1 MSTTQ
6 FLHPDPSRVLLA
18 PSIPSFAKNFLH
30 APLNNLS
37 LSSVQVRALCFPL
50 GDSLS
55 ATPFGWVPPQRKFP
69 SGGKR
74 RFSFAHVGEINIF
87 PPRGKASL
95 KDFALPERVTLLR
108 ALRALRT
115 SFVISVQALGRGESA
130 HEKYLNRDNDIFTY
144 RFPSPVGCVSPPLP
158 PMAQRRPPCRTW
170 PLSKARSGR
179 LAQWLVLLRLG
190 PLPVGSCRD
199 NPPRGKPPPG
209 GPHREGPPRGS
220 PHRST
225 HIWEAPTGLLGL
237 SAEGTEE
244 GSPASPPFPPQNSRV
259 GGRRRKSAQSKSK

>member
-1 MSTTQ
+1 MGT
-6 FLHPDPSRVLLA
+6 PPKK
-18 PSIPSFAKNFLH
+18 IPLRGKTSFFF
-30 APLNNLS
+30 
-37 LSSVQVRALCFPL
+37 RA
-50 GDSLS
+50 
-55 ATPFGWVPPQRKFP
+55 
-69 SGGKR
+69 R
-74 RFSFAHVGEINIF
+74 RGENYF
-87 PPRGKASL
+87 PPWGKLVSPCS
-95 KDFALPERVTLLR
+95 FALPERVTLLR
-108 ALRALRT
+108 ALRALRA
-115 SFVISVQALGRGESA
+115 SFVISVRALGRGESA

-220 PHRST
+220 PHRAT

-244 GSPASPPFPPQNSRV
+244 GSPASPPPQPVRPATLPRTQEVTSCAHPRH
-259 GGRRRKSAQSKSK
+259 STL